1 MSYTV
6 GNNYFSCF
14 FSFPLSVIIR
24 NKAVFCF
31 VKTGWRRTIGNM
43 DIRNEV
49 FFEIVS
55 VLNIFDIFR
64 CFTNIIGGF
73 RKKFKA
79 IYVRRFIIY
88 MVSKAFFWID
98 ISRIIHN
105 TDFNFIFSI
114 QRFACDF
121 GKIIGIKSIDMFF
134 VVSFLSCFRCG
145 YFRNDRA
152 VFIGCHIDPVY
163 LYICIANTRIF
174 IVNSYAYVFIGIKPD
189 LLIISHYPVAL
200 RFTDSDFRLFSFD
213 HSEYII
219 GYSFTLICIFY
230 IGAT

>member
-1 MSYTV
+1 
-6 GNNYFSCF
+6 
-14 FSFPLSVIIR
+14 
-24 NKAVFCF
+24 
-31 VKTGWRRTIGNM
+31 
-43 DIRNEV
+43 
-49 FFEIVS
+49 
-55 VLNIFDIFR
+55 
-64 CFTNIIGGF
+64 
-73 RKKFKA
+73 
-79 IYVRRFIIY
+79 
-88 MVSKAFFWID
+88 
-98 ISRIIHN
+98 
-105 TDFNFIFSI
+105 
-114 QRFACDF
+114 
-121 GKIIGIKSIDMFF
+121 MFF

-213 HSEYII
+213 HSKYII

-230 IGAT
+230 IGATQTTFTVFIISSNYNITLKHFCTNRNFVRINAVALVFHFSFFI